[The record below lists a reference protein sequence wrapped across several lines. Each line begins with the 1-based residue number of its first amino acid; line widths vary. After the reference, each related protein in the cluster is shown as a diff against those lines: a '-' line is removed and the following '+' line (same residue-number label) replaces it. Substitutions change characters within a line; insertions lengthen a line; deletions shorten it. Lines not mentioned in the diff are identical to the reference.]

1 MASRE
6 RRVRELGER
15 VDAFRR
21 DGDIVHVLPLV
32 VAIEAMELWNDVDQ
46 DSDLEA
52 MEALAQFFWARYEAQ
67 PKKRRIDD
75 LGNAAAAYLRV
86 HRLAPDRV
94 PEPLNLLYKYTDS
107 DTAAQALA
115 LPQDPQWP
123 PLVAALGESPDPR
136 ARELALEILRE
147 ASIFDWDPYQP
158 LYLMMLSQ
166 IARAM
171 SLRMGPAGPEALDP
185 ALLDEAVTAG
195 RAAAALQ
202 VENTSLARSIR
213 LVLADTLR
221 ARFLAMDDLDAL
233 AESVEAYGSVPDLD
247 ADASA
252 ASADATCT
260 LALRTGAIDQLE
272 RGIELWRASVELT
285 PPDSAFHGRR
295 LSGLAGALLRLFEAT
310 DRAEVL
316 DEMVSLSRGA
326 LQTLPLSDPYRTGV
340 LHNLG
345 SNLGSAGARLGDEE
359 LLEEAIRTLEAALA
373 ETPDNDPERVA
384 TLMSLTGAL
393 GAHVRTSDHPV
404 LVARA
409 REVAEELLA
418 KTPPGHPHRARAAN
432 NTASLLRD
440 LTGSG
445 TDLTALRKARILHQE
460 SFEGAR
466 LTATELVERRVNAA
480 ATAVDIAMAT
490 RGTDDADIAR
500 EALAEVGRLETAT
513 VDMRMQ
519 CAQAL
524 ARLEAAMGR
533 PAEALRAFE
542 EAAEL
547 LPYLIP
553 FRLGRNLRAR
563 QLRRVWNFA
572 ADAAATAV
580 SAGRPERAVEL
591 VELARGVLLG
601 EEMSARGDLARLR
614 ERDADLAHR
623 FEALRIALDAS
634 DAPGERLRQEAFTD
648 PWQQVHEEV
657 RRNSRHHLELTQNME
672 TLLDD
677 IRGLPGLGDFMLP
690 PPLDRLSAQA
700 AEGPV
705 VIVYAG
711 RERGDALILTG
722 SDDRPVEVVPLPGLS
737 FGIVM
742 EWMGRLDEEETLGE
756 LWDVIASRVL
766 AALGPQDRIWW
777 SPVGALT
784 YLPLHAAG
792 RGADS
797 VLDRVVSSY
806 TPTVRALGY
815 ARENR
820 GTEGAGGTLLVGM
833 PDTPEAE
840 QLAWVE
846 QELGHIERLV
856 PDARVLTGPEATR
869 DAVLSALPGC
879 AVAHFACHG
888 YADAQAPARSR
899 LLLHDHL
906 TAPLLVGDIGRL
918 RLTGAR
924 LAVLSACSTHRTGP
938 IQVDEAVSI
947 AAACQIAGFQQVIGT
962 LWEAGDAIAARFV
975 RAVYEELTDGG
986 TEPLR
991 TERAAYAVH
1000 HAVLH
1005 LRERYQGLGSPRDW
1019 AQFIH
1024 VGV

>member
-1 MASRE
+1 MANRN
-6 RRVRELGER
+6 RTVRELRKR
-15 VDAFRR
+15 VEEFRK
-21 DGDIVHVLPLV
+21 DGDVAHVLPLV
-32 VAIEAMELWNDVDQ
+32 VALKAMELWNDIDQ
-46 DSDLEA
+46 ESDLEA
-52 MEALAQFFWARYEAQ
+52 MDVLANLFWARYEAQ
-67 PKKRRIDD
+67 PHGRRIDD

-86 HRLAPDRV
+86 HRLDPERV
-94 PEPLNLLYKYTDS
+94 PEPLNLVYEYADP

-123 PLVAALGESPDPR
+123 PIVFALGNSGNPQ
-136 ARELALEILRE
+136 AGELALDILRE

-166 IARAM
+166 IARSM
-171 SLRMGPAGPEALDP
+171 SLGAGPDLVDP
-185 ALLDEAVTAG
+185 GLLDEAVTAA
-195 RAAAALQ
+195 RAAAALR
-202 VENTSLARSIR
+202 VEDLPMARSIR
-213 LVLADTLR
+213 LVLADALR
-221 ARFLAMDDLDAL
+221 ARFLALDDLDAL
-233 AESVEAYGSVPDLD
+233 AEAVEEYGSVPDLD
-247 ADASA
+247 ADAMA
-252 ASADATCT
+252 AAADATCA
-260 LALRTGAIDQLE
+260 LALRTGEIDRLE
-272 RGIELWRASVELT
+272 QGIDLWRASVELT
-285 PPDSAFHGRR
+285 PPDNAFYGRR
-295 LSGLAGALLRLFEAT
+295 LSGLAVVLLRLSEAT

-326 LQTLPLSDPYRTGV
+326 LETLPVSDPYRTGV

-345 SNLGSAGARLGDEE
+345 SNLGSAGTQLGDE
-359 LLEEAIRTLEAALA
+359 LLLQEAIETLEAALA
-373 ETPDNDPERVA
+373 ETPNDDPERVA
-384 TLMSLTGAL
+384 TLLSLTGAL
-393 GAHVRTSDHPV
+393 GARVRLSDHPV
-404 LVARA
+404 LLARA
-409 REVAEELLA
+409 LEVADELLA
-418 KTPPGHPHRARAAN
+418 EAPPGHLHHARAAN
-432 NTASLLRD
+432 NVANLLRD
-440 LTGSG
+440 LNRLEP
-445 TDLTALRKARILHQE
+445 DLTMLRRARVLHRE
-460 SFEGAR
+460 SLEGSR
-466 LTATELVERRVNAA
+466 LTATELAEFTVNMA
-480 ATAVDIAMAT
+480 ATATDIAMAT
-490 RGTDDADIAR
+490 RSAEDADIAR
-500 EALAEVGRLETAT
+500 EALAEVGRLEAAT
-513 VDMRMQ
+513 VEMRLE

-524 ARLEAAMGR
+524 ARLEDAMGR
-533 PAEALRAFE
+533 PAQALQAFE
-542 EAAEL
+542 ETAAL

-563 QLRRVWNFA
+563 QLRRVRNFA
-572 ADAAATAV
+572 TDAAAGAV

-601 EEMSARGDLARLR
+601 EEMSARGDLARLA
-614 ERDADLAHR
+614 ERDPDLAHR

-634 DAPGERLRQEAFTD
+634 DPPGERLQQQVFTD

-657 RRNSRHHLELTQNME
+657 RRHSRHHLELTQRME
-672 TLLDD
+672 ALLVE
-677 IRGLPGLGDFMLP
+677 IRALPGLGDFMLP
-690 PPLDRLSAQA
+690 PPLDRLCAQA
-700 AEGPV
+700 SEGPV

-722 SDDRPVEVVPLPGLS
+722 SADRPVEVVALPGLS
-737 FGIVM
+737 FSTVL
-742 EWMGRLDEEETLGE
+742 EWLGRSGEEETLGE
-756 LWDVIASRVL
+756 LWDVIASPVL

-792 RGADS
+792 RGEDS

-820 GTEGAGGTLLVGM
+820 ATEGAGGTLLVGM
-833 PDTPEAE
+833 PDTPDEE

-846 QELGHIERLV
+846 RELEHVERLV
-856 PDARVLTGPEATR
+856 PDASVLTGPEATR

-888 YADAQAPARSR
+888 YADIDAPARSR
-899 LLLHDHL
+899 LLLHDHR

-938 IQVDEAVSI
+938 TQVDEAVSI

-975 RAVYEELTDGG
+975 REVYAELTDGG
-986 TEPLR
+986 TLPLR
-991 TERAAYAVH
+991 AERAAYAVH

-1005 LRERYQGLGSPRDW
+1005 LRERYRGQGSPRDW